1 MTRRARSGGALR
13 AIAVFA
19 AGVAL
24 AGCIGQVSA
33 HPIGHPA
40 LDAGP
45 VAGAAGDHHPVIRVE
60 PVTDDRDLDGVAHAA
75 YLTVVAVPAAT
86 EEAPPF
92 VCEIMDMDVGAT
104 DGTPAADRTSR
115 IHATG
120 P

>member
-1 MTRRARSGGALR
+1 MTRRARSGRALR
-13 AIAVFA
+13 AIAGFA

-75 YLTVVAVPAAT
+75 YLTVVAVPAAS
-86 EEAPPF
+86 EAPPF

-104 DGTPAADRTSR
+104 DDTPAADRTSR
-115 IHATG
+115 LLATG

>member
-1 MTRRARSGGALR
+1 M
-13 AIAVFA
+13 FA

-40 LDAGP
+40 QDAGP
-45 VAGAAGDHHPVIRVE
+45 AVGGAGDDHPVVRGA
-60 PVTDDRDLDGVAHAA
+60 PLADDRHLDGVGHAA
-75 YLTVVAVPAAT
+75 YLTVVAVPAAS
-86 EEAPPF
+86 EAPPF

-104 DGTPAADRTSR
+104 DGTPAADRTSGLL
-115 IHATG
+115 ATG